1 MLFGTGIVKTTEDL
15 GSQGEWPSHPELLDW
30 LAIEFIESGWDV
42 KHILKCIVCSATY
55 RQSSATDEAQ
65 RQRDPENRLLA
76 RGPRFR
82 LPAEMLRDNALYVAG
97 LLVEKQ
103 GGPSVKPYQP
113 PGLWKEMAYGDSPG
127 KAYQQDHGDNL
138 YRRSLYT
145 FWKRSILYPA
155 FAAFDAPT
163 REECTVRRPRTNTP
177 LQAFVMLNDT
187 TFVEAA
193 RVFAERIL
201 RENSSDFGSRIDFA
215 MRTAVARSP
224 SPIEHAI
231 LKALLVDMTNHY
243 LARPD
248 DAREII
254 AAGEWPVSENLDS
267 ITLAAWTSVAQAI
280 LNLDEMQT
288 KE

>member
-1 MLFGTGIVKTTEDL
+1 
-15 GSQGEWPSHPELLDW
+15 
-30 LAIEFIESGWDV
+30 
-42 KHILKCIVCSATY
+42 
-55 RQSSATDEAQ
+55 
-65 RQRDPENRLLA
+65 
-76 RGPRFR
+76 
-82 LPAEMLRDNALYVAG
+82 LPAEMIRDNALYVAG
-97 LLVEKQ
+97 LLVEKR

-138 YRRSLYT
+138 YRRALYT

-155 FAAFDAPT
+155 FAAFDAPI

-177 LQAFVMLNDT
+177 LQAFVMLNDI

-201 RENSSDFGSRIDFA
+201 MRGSSDLESRIDFA
-215 MRTAVARSP
+215 MKTAVARSP
-224 SPIEHAI
+224 SPVELTI
-231 LKALLVDMTNHY
+231 LKTLLADMIDHY
-243 LARPD
+243 LAKPD
-248 DAREII
+248 DAHKII
-254 AAGEWPVSENLDS
+254 AVGEWPVSENLDP
-267 ITLAAWTSVAQAI
+267 IMLAAWTSVAQTI

>member
-1 MLFGTGIVKTTEDL
+1 
-15 GSQGEWPSHPELLDW
+15 
-30 LAIEFIESGWDV
+30 
-42 KHILKCIVCSATY
+42 
-55 RQSSATDEAQ
+55 
-65 RQRDPENRLLA
+65 
-76 RGPRFR
+76 
-82 LPAEMLRDNALYVAG
+82 
-97 LLVEKQ
+97 
-103 GGPSVKPYQP
+103 
-113 PGLWKEMAYGDSPG
+113 
-127 KAYQQDHGDNL
+127 
-138 YRRSLYT
+138 
-145 FWKRSILYPA
+145 
-155 FAAFDAPT
+155 
-163 REECTVRRPRTNTP
+163 
-177 LQAFVMLNDT
+177 MLNDT

-231 LKALLVDMTNHY
+231 LKALLVDMTDHY

>member
-1 MLFGTGIVKTTEDL
+1 MV
-15 GSQGEWPSHPELLDW
+15 
-30 LAIEFIESGWDV
+30 
-42 KHILKCIVCSATY
+42 
-55 RQSSATDEAQ
+55 
-65 RQRDPENRLLA
+65 
-76 RGPRFR
+76 
-82 LPAEMLRDNALYVAG
+82 RDNALYVAG

-113 PGLWKEMAYGDSPG
+113 PGLWKDMAYGDSPS
-127 KAYQQDHGDNL
+127 KAYQQDHGDSL
-138 YRRSLYT
+138 YRRGLYT

-155 FAAFDAPT
+155 FAVFDAPI

-201 RENSSDFGSRIDFA
+201 MKGGSDLESRIDFA
-215 MRTAVARSP
+215 MKTAVARPP
-224 SPIEHAI
+224 SPTEYAI
-231 LKALLVDMTNHY
+231 LKALLVDMIDHY
-243 LARPD
+243 LAKPD
-248 DAREII
+248 DARKII
-254 AAGEWPVSENLDS
+254 VAGEWPISENLDPV
-267 ITLAAWTSVAQAI
+267 TLAAWTSVAQAI